1 MLDNRNLRELIRRW
15 RATPQ
20 STVALFDE
28 ADNAIRA
35 TIATKERVLYPAIR
49 DADGHRS
56 GYVDD
61 AIAQARRIEGFLD
74 SAERLGPD
82 GPGFQDEAQDAA
94 SAMDGL
100 LVHEQRDLLPAL
112 EHLSPE
118 ERDRLDRDYGSTW
131 VDVSARITAARAARA
146 ARRNPPGGAAETTY

>member
-15 RATPQ
+15 RATPE
-20 STVALFDE
+20 STIALFDE
-28 ADNAIRA
+28 ADDAIRA
-35 TIATKERVLYPAIR
+35 TLATKERVLYPAVR
-49 DADGHRS
+49 DAEGHRS

-74 SAERLGPD
+74 SAERLGPN
-82 GPGFQDEAQDAA
+82 GSGFHDEAQDAA

-112 EHLSPE
+112 DHLSQDR
-118 ERDRLDRDYGSTW
+118 RDRLDREYRDTW
-131 VDVSARITAARAARA
+131 VETSAKVAAARAARH
-146 ARRNPPGGAAETTY
+146 RPHDGAADAGH

>member
-56 GYVDD
+56 GSVDD

-112 EHLSPE
+112 DHLSPE

-131 VDVSARITAARAARA
+131 VDVSARITAARAAR
-146 ARRNPPGGAAETTY
+146 RNPPGGAAETNY